1 MLPPRAGAWGLDR
14 FLMHDLRWEHLVAA
28 ALTPMGPEGLLSFQ
42 PVAQVT
48 SLQGMIAELLGQG
61 FSMCNIAGG
70 GE

>member
-1 MLPPRAGAWGLDR
+1 
-14 FLMHDLRWEHLVAA
+14 MHDLRWEHLVAA
-28 ALTPMGPEGLLSFQ
+28 ALIPMGPEGLLSFQ

-61 FSMCNIAGG
+61 FSMCNIADG